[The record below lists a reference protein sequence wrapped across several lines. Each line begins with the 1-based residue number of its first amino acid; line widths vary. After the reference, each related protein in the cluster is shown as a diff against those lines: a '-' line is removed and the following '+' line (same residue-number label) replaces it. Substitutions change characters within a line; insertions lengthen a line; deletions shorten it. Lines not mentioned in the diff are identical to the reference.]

1 MEIQLSI
8 ASVLTGVLSIVV
20 PAMGW
25 FIRTVWNKME
35 ATQKELTD
43 LKVELPSRYVHN
55 DNFKMFRDEI
65 MNTLDRIDR
74 KLDSKV
80 NREDLPKD

>member
-1 MEIQLSI
+1 MEIQLSLS
-8 ASVLTGVLSIVV
+8 SVLTGVLSIVV

-65 MNTLDRIDR
+65 MNALDKIDR

-80 NREDLPKD
+80 NKEDLPKD